1 MTRLVSMLA
10 AALACLVF
18 LPTAARADF
27 GIDDFD
33 LTFTD
38 QDGSPAT
45 QAGSHPFAMTISLPA
60 NLDGEEPDGKL
71 RDLFLEGPPGLVGNT
86 TAYPRCTRAAFLEI
100 EEGVNNC
107 PLGSAV
113 GISTSSFD
121 EPGKS
126 IDAPVFNL
134 APSPG
139 ALASLGFRVASA
151 ASLVVDIGL
160 SPYPPHS
167 PIAAVRDVPDGIDLF
182 GVELQLWGDPASTD
196 HDAQRGICGTTAAG
210 DLCPVSLQERPL
222 LTLPTRCNGPLASF
236 YEALSWEGDEDFG
249 ASLTHDGLGN
259 PQGLT
264 GCGKLAFTPS
274 MKVQATTEA
283 AKTPTG
289 LDFSLDVVDEG
300 LASASG
306 VAHSQ
311 IRHALLALPPGMA
324 AAPTLGSGSGGCS
337 EADLEDESL
346 LGSPDDGCP
355 ESSKVGTIEVESPL
369 VAEPVGGAVY
379 RAVPFQ
385 NFAGD
390 SPMALY
396 FVLEDPDLGIA
407 VTQVAGVEPDP
418 ESGQLIIF
426 APELPQLPF
435 SHLQLHLQEGDG
447 APLISP
453 PLCGDY
459 QVEAEIVPWSS
470 SDVYVLTSG
479 LGVVSGPSGG
489 PCPTGEGSQ
498 PPKDP
503 SSPLSSGQAPAPF
516 GRSSPRGANGKR
528 RCPKA
533 KRRVRRNGKIRCVKK
548 GRHRP
553 AGHRHRAG
561 HDRVR

>member
-10 AALACLVF
+10 VALACLVL

-38 QDGSPAT
+38 QDGSPTT
-45 QAGSHPFAMTISLPA
+45 QAGSHPYAMTISLPA
-60 NLDGEEPDGKL
+60 NLDGEEPDGQL
-71 RDLFLEGPPGLVGNT
+71 RDLFLEGPPGLVGST
-86 TAYPRCTRAAFLEI
+86 IAYPRCTRAAFLEI

-113 GISTSSFD
+113 GISASSFD

-126 IDAPVFNL
+126 INAPVFNL
-134 APSPG
+134 VPSSG

-151 ASLVVDIGL
+151 ANLVVDIGL
-160 SPYPPHS
+160 SPYPPYS
-167 PIAAVRDVPDGIDLF
+167 PIAAVRDVPKTIDLF
-182 GVELQLWGDPASTD
+182 AVEFQLWGNPAD
-196 HDAQRGICGTTAAG
+196 RAHDERRGICATMSGA
-210 DLCPVSLQERPL
+210 LCPVSSSERAL
-222 LTLPTRCNGPLASF
+222 LTLPTRCDGPLASF
-236 YEALSWEGDEDFG
+236 YGALSWEGDEDFG
-249 ASLTHDGLGN
+249 SSLTHDGAGEPLG
-259 PQGLT
+259 PT
-264 GCGKLAFTPS
+264 GCGKLAFQPS
-274 MKVQATTEA
+274 MTVQPTTEA
-283 AKTPTG
+283 AKSPTG
-289 LDFSLDVVDEG
+289 LDFSLQVNDEG
-300 LASASG
+300 IASPDG
-306 VAHSQ
+306 VSQSQ
-311 IRHALLALPPGMA
+311 IRHVLLALPPGMT
-324 AAPTLGSGSGGCS
+324 AAPALGSGLGGCS

-346 LGSPDDGCP
+346 LGPSGGGCP
-355 ESSKVGTIEVESPL
+355 GSSKVGTIEVESPL
-369 VAEPVGGAVY
+369 VAEPIGGAVY

-396 FVLEDPDLGIA
+396 FVLKAPDLGII

-435 SHLQLHLQEGDG
+435 SHLQLHLQEADG

-470 SDVYVLTSG
+470 PSVYVITSG

-489 PCPTGEGSQ
+489 ACPTGEEPQ

-503 SSPLSSGQAPAPF
+503 SSPPSISLANAPPGGSVGQ
-516 GRSSPRGANGKR
+516 GRNGKR

-533 KRRVRRNGKIRCVKK
+533 KRRVRRNGKIHCVK
-548 GRHRP
+548 RHRGHSRHRHQ
-553 AGHRHRAG
+553 AGHGPAR
-561 HDRVR
+561 